1 MRAVTALLL
10 ATLIACAPAEES
22 DSMEEAAPTAGPS
35 LADFAGTW
43 QNTSTL
49 AGAEAP
55 VASTTMG
62 SADGMTWSMM
72 LEGRDPIAMRASIV
86 GDSLVLESD
95 EYESV
100 LREGVMVTV
109 RTAAVMHQGMLMG
122 NLVATYKTPDG
133 DEVVTG
139 TMQGAR
145 APEEE

>member
-1 MRAVTALLL
+1 MRVVTALLL

-22 DSMEEAAPTAGPS
+22 EPMEEAAPPAGLT

-43 QNTSTL
+43 QNTVTL
-49 AGAEAP
+49 AGVEEP

-72 LEGRDPIAMRASIV
+72 LEGRDPITMQASIV

-109 RTAAVMHQGMLMG
+109 RTAAVMHEEMLMG
-122 NLVATYKTPDG
+122 NLVATYKTDEG
-133 DEVVTG
+133 DEIVTG
-139 TMQGAR
+139 TMQGTR
-145 APEEE
+145 APDEE